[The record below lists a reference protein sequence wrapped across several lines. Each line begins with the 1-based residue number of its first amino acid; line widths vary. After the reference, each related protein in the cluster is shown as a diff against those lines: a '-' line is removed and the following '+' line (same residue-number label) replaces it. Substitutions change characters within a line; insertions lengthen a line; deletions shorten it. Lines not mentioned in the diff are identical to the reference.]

1 MNVETANA
9 LATFGAAA
17 VFVLIFYAESW
28 WKPSFGGETTR
39 RLVSFSVGMAV
50 AYVFVHLLPELATTT
65 AEFVELD
72 EARELPFPHLRIYVA
87 ALLGFMLFYGLENMV
102 NWARVAQAEGG
113 EERGEELGE
122 TVHLKIL
129 TASYALYV
137 FVVCYVM
144 AHEIRSGSGEL
155 ALYAFAMGLH
165 FLGFA
170 YGLRR
175 DSSSD
180 VPTLGPA
187 RARSGRPARLGHR
200 LVVAAPRIPSPTRC
214 SASSPACSSWI
225 PSPRSSRDKPKGD
238 SSPFSRAASFTR
250 SSCCS
255 SRLEHRASPRHP
267 TTFGTR
273 GPESP

>member
-1 MNVETANA
+1 MNIETASA
-9 LATFGAAA
+9 LETFGAAA

-28 WKPSFGGETTR
+28 WRPNFGGQTKR

-65 AEFVELD
+65 AEFVELE
-72 EARELPFPHLRIYVA
+72 EARELPFPQLRVYVA

-102 NWARVAQAEGG
+102 RWGGTAQTEAG
-113 EERGEELGE
+113 EERAE
-122 TVHLKIL
+122 TIHLKIL
-129 TASYALYV
+129 TVSYALYV

-175 DSSSD
+175 DSSKTYQQWGRHVLAAAALLGWATALL
-180 VPTLGPA
+180 VPLPEFLAYTLLGFVA
-187 RARSGRPARLGHR
+187 GVLIMDTVTSELAGQAEGRFFPFLTGGIVYTFILM
-200 LVVAAPRIPSPTRC
+200 LVAP
-214 SASSPACSSWI
+214 
-225 PSPRSSRDKPKGD
+225 
-238 SSPFSRAASFTR
+238 
-250 SSCCS
+250 
-255 SRLEHRASPRHP
+255 
-267 TTFGTR
+267 
-273 GPESP
+273 